1 LLVIRKSIIHIKIKA
16 EGRNK
21 SQKLFFLKS
30 FSPQE
35 VLIMKTKTI
44 RNNKDDIN
52 IIGIFCIVDD
62 VLKNL
67 GLKDD
72 VRAKASNSE
81 ILTIAILVFLFFGG
95 NFKKAL
101 SFVLQHNLFTKIS
114 YSRFLRRLRDLVN
127 NWGHTLFFAFLRIFD
142 ELLQQ
147 KTGKEYNEK
156 NKTFIIDSKII
167 KACENVRISRCKKFQ
182 GEEFRGYIA
191 SKREYAYG
199 VKLHVLCDK
208 YGIIREYAISPASD
222 HDIKGLYFLPLNLPS
237 GSQIIGDK
245 AYNSRFYEELLKQE
259 GIELRPIRKRNMK
272 KEGWIEEL
280 SKRVRRKVVET
291 VLSVLEKV
299 MGIRIHAVTVCGFIM
314 KIVLAIISY
323 NLYRFFKIL

>member
-1 LLVIRKSIIHIKIKA
+1 M
-16 EGRNK
+16 N
-21 SQKLFFLKS
+21 
-30 FSPQE
+30 
-35 VLIMKTKTI
+35 TKTI
-44 RNNKDDIN
+44 KNNKDDIN

-72 VRAKASNSE
+72 VRVQASNSE
-81 ILTIAILVFLFFGG
+81 ILTIAILAFLFFGG

-101 SFVLQHNLFTKIS
+101 SFVLQQNLFTKIS
-114 YSRFLRRLRDLVN
+114 YSRFLRRLKDLVN
-127 NWGHTLFFAFLRIFD
+127 NQGSILFSAFLRIFD
-142 ELLQQ
+142 ELLRQ
-147 KTGKEYNEK
+147 KTGKEDDNNK

-167 KACENVRISRCKKFQ
+167 KACENIRIPRCKKFQ

-199 VKLHVLCDK
+199 VKLHVLCDEE
-208 YGIIREYAISPASD
+208 GIIREYAISPASD
-222 HDIKGLYFLPLNLPS
+222 HDIKGLYFLPLNLPE

-259 GIELRPIRKRNMK
+259 GIELRPIRRRNMAK
-272 KEGWIEEL
+272 GSWLGEL
-280 SKRVRRKVVET
+280 SKRVKRKVVET